1 MDETP
6 FSIVSEMLDLRNREL
21 AAVTNV
27 DDFIVNDHLIS
38 LMTSQLSENAELQGV
53 FNDLFDAEGSENL
66 KLRYNAAHAN
76 QPRICKARLR
86 SLPGQS
92 RRCARDERRAAF
104 PPVFRA
110 GFGVIFAFW
119 LLSTIPAHPKRPG
132 FLFPGLQNLPI
143 LRRRL
148 SENFRDTDSSYT
160 DPCTACKGR

>member
-1 MDETP
+1 MP

-27 DDFIVNDHLIS
+27 DDFIVSGYLIS

-66 KLRYNAAHAN
+66 KLRYNTRHAN

-86 SLPGQS
+86 SLPGQP

-104 PPVFRA
+104 LPVFRA
-110 GFGVIFAFW
+110 GFGVIFAFCT
-119 LLSTIPAHPKRPG
+119 LSTIPAHPKRPG
-132 FLFPGLQNLPI
+132 FFFKADTRDSLF
-143 LRRRL
+143 
-148 SENFRDTDSSYT
+148 DTRISNNE
-160 DPCTACKGR
+160 